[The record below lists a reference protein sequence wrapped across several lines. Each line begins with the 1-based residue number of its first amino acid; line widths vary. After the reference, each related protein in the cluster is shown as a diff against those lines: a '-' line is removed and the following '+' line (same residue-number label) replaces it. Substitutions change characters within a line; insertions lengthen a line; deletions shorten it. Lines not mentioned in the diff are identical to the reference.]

1 MQLFCF
7 IFAAQL
13 KKSLRC
19 VMFLENFTMT
29 SDQNLDVISP
39 FVHVAEAV
47 KLTNCPRSTLIKYS
61 ELGLFVPMVRLLGNR
76 IAFIR
81 SDVLAWVE
89 SRVASAK
96 GVA

>member
-1 MQLFCF
+1 
-7 IFAAQL
+7 
-13 KKSLRC
+13 
-19 VMFLENFTMT
+19 MFLGNFTMT
-29 SDQNLDVISP
+29 QDSKLAVISP